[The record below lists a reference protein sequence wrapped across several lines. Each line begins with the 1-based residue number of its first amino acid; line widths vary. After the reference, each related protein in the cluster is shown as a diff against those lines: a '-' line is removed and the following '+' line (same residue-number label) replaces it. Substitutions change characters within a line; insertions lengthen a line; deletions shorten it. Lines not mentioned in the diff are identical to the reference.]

1 MLNPIQIVF
10 SLAVAVVVGVVLG
23 SAGWPWYAALPAAIL
38 SAFAA
43 SAFYVLVWAL
53 VRRLTYPYVA
63 RRQRE
68 HLCGQELPRRIPRE
82 QRGDDR

>member
-1 MLNPIQIVF
+1 MFNPIQMTLSF
-10 SLAVAVVVGVVLG
+10 AAAVLVGTLLV

-38 SAFAA
+38 AA
-43 SAFYVLVWAL
+43 CAAAMLYVLSWAL

-68 HLCGQELPRRIPRE
+68 HLRGQQLARRTPH
-82 QRGDDR
+82 DDEVQIR

>member
-1 MLNPIQIVF
+1 MLNPIQMTF
-10 SLAVAVVVGVVLG
+10 SFAVAVTVGTVLG

-43 SAFYVLVWAL
+43 AALYVLVWAL
-53 VRRLTYPYVA
+53 VRRLTYPHIA

-68 HLCGQELPRRIPRE
+68 YLRGQQLVRRTPPD
-82 QRGDDR
+82 RGEGE

>member
-1 MLNPIQIVF
+1 MLNPIQMTF
-10 SLAVAVVVGVVLG
+10 SLAVAVIVGTLLG

-43 SAFYVLVWAL
+43 AALYVLVWAL
-53 VRRLTYPYVA
+53 VRRLTYPHIA

-68 HLCGQELPRRIPRE
+68 YLRGRQLVRRSPPD
-82 QRGDDR
+82 RGEGEG